1 MEIRRTARG
10 ALRRAA
16 LALGAGAARVLVAR
30 ALVALALVV
39 PAAAPAA
46 AQDAGIPRLAYEK
59 YTLPNGLE
67 VILHED
73 RSVPLVAVNTWY
85 KVGSGDEKVGR
96 TGFAHLFEHILFM
109 GSQHVPVG
117 AFDQW
122 LEAAGAGNNGSTWF
136 DRTNYYEWM
145 PSNALPL
152 ALWLDA
158 DRMGWLLPTMDKAK
172 LDLQRDVVK
181 NERRESVD
189 NAPYGKAYETI
200 LAALYPKGHP
210 YSWSTIGSMA
220 DLSAASVE
228 DVNDFFRTYYAPNN
242 ATLVVAGDFDR
253 DSAKVWIQRYFG
265 GIPRGPAMPA
275 RPAPAPFAVRDTF
288 LVVEDKVQLPRLYN
302 AWHAAKNYTADD
314 AALSVLATVLAND
327 KNSRLYKR
335 LVYDMQ
341 VAQDVG
347 AEQEG
352 YKLDG
357 HFTVVVTPK
366 PGEQPQRMQQLID
379 EEIARVVKDGI
390 TPRELER
397 AQNTVRARFLDQLA
411 SVRNKADLLNS
422 YNYLV
427 GEPDWAREDAARFD
441 KVTAEDVRRVAEQYL
456 QKAGRVTLTVV
467 PEGKTSMMVNRAAG
481 GTP

>member
-1 MEIRRTARG
+1 MDIRRTARRGIGRVALGVAG
-10 ALRRAA
+10 AL
-16 LALGAGAARVLVAR
+16 LL
-30 ALVALALVV
+30 
-39 PAAAPAA
+39 APAVA
-46 AQDAGIPRLAYEK
+46 AGQDGGIPRLAYEK

-67 VILHED
+67 VILHQD

-122 LEAAGAGNNGSTWF
+122 LEAAGANNNGSTSF

-158 DRMGWLLPTMDKAK
+158 DRMGWLLPTMDQAK

-181 NERRESVD
+181 NERRQRYD
-189 NAPYGKAYETI
+189 NAPYGRAFETI
-200 LAALYPKGHP
+200 LGALFPMGHP
-210 YSWSTIGSMA
+210 YSWSTIGSMT
-220 DLSAASVE
+220 DLSAASLD
-228 DVNDFFRTYYAPNN
+228 DVKSFFRTYYAPNN

-253 DSAKVWIQRYFG
+253 DSAKVWIERYFG

-275 RPAPAPFAVRDTF
+275 RPAPAAFAVRDTF
-288 LVVEDKVQLPRLYN
+288 LVLEDKVQLPRLYN
-302 AWHAAKNYTADD
+302 AWHSTTNYTADD
-314 AALSVLATVLAND
+314 AALTILGDVLAND

-335 LVYDMQ
+335 LVYEMQ

-347 AEQEG
+347 AFQVG
-352 YKLDG
+352 QKLDG
-357 HFTVVVTPK
+357 MFMVVVTPQQ
-366 PGEQPQRMQQLID
+366 GQTPQRMQQLVD

-390 TPRELER
+390 TPRELQR
-397 AQNTVRARFLDQLA
+397 AQNSIRARFLDQLA
-411 SVRNKADLLNS
+411 SVNDKADLLNS

-427 GEPDWAREDAARFD
+427 GNPDWAREDAARFD
-441 KVTAEDVRRVAEQYL
+441 KVTAEDVRRAAERYL
-456 QKAGRVTLTVV
+456 QRAGRVTLTVV
-467 PEGKTSMMVNRAAG
+467 PEGKRELMVNRAAG